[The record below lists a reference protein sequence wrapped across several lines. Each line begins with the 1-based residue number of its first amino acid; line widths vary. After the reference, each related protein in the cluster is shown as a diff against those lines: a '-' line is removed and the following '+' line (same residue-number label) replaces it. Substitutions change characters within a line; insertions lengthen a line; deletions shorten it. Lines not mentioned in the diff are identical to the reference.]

1 LFLKDYLLKKAHG
14 KMHYTLIGY
23 FTKDIA
29 PNVSEGYVWG
39 GTVTY
44 SGLVAAEMNADVTVL
59 TIGEPHP
66 SPANVDPRVKW
77 HIHPSAQTTTFDNRY
92 DIVTG
97 KRHQLMPSRAGDI
110 PVEMVKKLADAPD
123 IVHLAPLGNEV
134 SSEIAAQFPN
144 SWVVA
149 TPQGWMR
156 EVDSEYHVHKVAW
169 QGANQM
175 LPYLKALCLS
185 EEDVQGDIDTVRT
198 WAAAGPTVLYTR
210 GPNGAILM
218 HGGQEISI
226 KAAPADV
233 SDPTG
238 AGDVIAVAFFIRY
251 YETDDP
257 IEAAIFGTVAA
268 SIIIEHQG
276 ISHLPSY
283 AEIEERRKTWS
294 REDALA
300 L

>member
-1 LFLKDYLLKKAHG
+1 
-14 KMHYTLIGY
+14 MRYTLIGY

-29 PNVSEGYVWG
+29 PNVPEGYVWG

-44 SGLVAAEMNADVTVL
+44 SGLVAAELGVDVTVL

-66 SPANVDPRVKW
+66 SPANLDPRVKW
-77 HIHPSAQTTTFDNRY
+77 HIHPTPQTTTFDNQY
-92 DIVTG
+92 DKVTG
-97 KRHQLMPSRAGDI
+97 KRHQLMPARAGDI
-110 PVEMVKKLADAPD
+110 PVEMVQKLEPTQN

-134 SSEIAAQFPN
+134 SPEIAAQFQN
-144 SWVVA
+144 AWVVA

-156 EVDSEYHVHKVAW
+156 QVDENYHVHKVAW
-169 QGANQM
+169 HDADQM
-175 LPYLKALCLS
+175 LPYLKAICLS
-185 EEDVQGDIDTVRT
+185 EEDVQGDIDTVRS

-218 HGGQEISI
+218 YGGQEIAI
-226 KAAPADV
+226 KAAPAEV

-251 YETDDP
+251 YETGDP

-276 ISHLPSY
+276 VSHLPNY
-283 AEIEERRKTWS
+283 AEIEARRQHWS
-294 REDALA
+294 REDALG
-300 L
+300 LK